1 MIHWVTG
8 RSDEV
13 VARLPEG
20 SIDLFITSPPFYR
33 LRSYLPSDHPDK
45 EHEIGQEPTPG
56 DFIDTL
62 LRHVAEWRR
71 ALAPHGSIVIE
82 IGDTSAGSGGAGGD
96 YNADGLRDGQPKFTG
111 TARSAAESKKGVDPK
126 NRGNTS
132 LGTARLTEGFPM
144 EKSLCLI
151 PDALAIALAYGFNP
165 LNGNESPAG
174 RWRVRNEVVW
184 ARTNPVVGNDGDKF
198 RRAHS
203 KVIVATLA
211 KDRYWDIEELRT
223 TPAYGITDEDGRSLT
238 RPYEA
243 PGQPERQ
250 TRVANEQGQRI
261 NSNPGGAPPL
271 DWINALASLIDAM
284 PGARGIDVVRA
295 ARDSGI
301 VDEGDVWDVP
311 TTGYSGA
318 HYAVFTP
325 NLVRRPIVA
334 MTPKR
339 VCLGCG
345 KPSRRIAGETTYV
358 GRGGVG
364 DPATLDRR
372 DGQRVS
378 GGVNA
383 FSTSGDKTATAVRS
397 TIGWTECECD
407 EGWRPGRI
415 CDPFGGSGTTGMV
428 ASAHGFDAI
437 LIDIDD
443 RNEDL
448 ARERLGFM
456 MTTTSIEDLVVE
468 LKG

>member
-20 SIDLFITSPPFYR
+20 SIDLFITSPAFYR

-56 DFIDTL
+56 DFIDTM

-96 YNADGLRDGQPKFTG
+96 YNTDGLRDGQPKFTG

-132 LGTARLTEGFPM
+132 LGTARLTGGFPM

-203 KVIVATLA
+203 KVIVATLS

-223 TPAYGITDEDGRSLT
+223 AHLIGSGGAPRGSFNLS
-238 RPYEA
+238 A
-243 PGQPERQ
+243 PGNHTEGD
-250 TRVANEQGQRI
+250 TAVAEM
-261 NSNPGGAPPL
+261 NPGGAPPL
-271 DWINALASLIDAM
+271 DWTNALASLIDAM

-345 KPSRRIAGETTYV
+345 KPSRRIVKREQVTTGRTTNGPKNDGRKDET
-358 GRGGVG
+358 
-364 DPATLDRR
+364 PAYDNR
-372 DGQRVS
+372 
-378 GGVNA
+378 
-383 FSTSGDKTATAVRS
+383 TAVAS
-397 TIGWTECECD
+397 ETVGWTKCGCD
-407 EGWRPGRI
+407 EGWRPGRV

-437 LIDIDD
+437 LIDLDD

>member
-20 SIDLFITSPPFYR
+20 SIDLFITSPAFYR

-111 TARSAAESKKGVDPK
+111 TGLAARGGRSDRAADVEAGVTPTL
-126 NRGNTS
+126 NRPGP
-132 LGTARLTEGFPM
+132 AERDKMDGFPLD
-144 EKSLCLI
+144 KSLCLI

-271 DWINALASLIDAM
+271 DWTNALASLIDAM

-345 KPSRRIAGETTYV
+345 KPSRRIVKREQVTTGRTTNGPKNDGRKDET
-358 GRGGVG
+358 
-364 DPATLDRR
+364 PAYDNR
-372 DGQRVS
+372 
-378 GGVNA
+378 
-383 FSTSGDKTATAVRS
+383 TAVAS
-397 TIGWTECECD
+397 ETVGWTKCGCD
-407 EGWRPGRI
+407 EGWRPGRV

-437 LIDIDD
+437 LIDLDD

>member
-20 SIDLFITSPPFYR
+20 SIDLFSTSPPFYR

-45 EHEIGQEPTPG
+45 EHEIGQEPTPA

-223 TPAYGITDEDGRSLT
+223 AHLIGSGGAPRGSFNLS
-238 RPYEA
+238 A
-243 PGQPERQ
+243 PGNHTEGD
-250 TRVANEQGQRI
+250 TAVAEM
-261 NSNPGGAPPL
+261 NPGGAPPL
-271 DWINALASLIDAM
+271 DWTNALASLIDAM

-345 KPSRRIAGETTYV
+345 KPSRRIVKRERVAPADDSTRSKSHADESTAIDNDTFRQVPEVGWEYDRETV
-358 GRGGVG
+358 
-364 DPATLDRR
+364 
-372 DGQRVS
+372 
-378 GGVNA
+378 
-383 FSTSGDKTATAVRS
+383 
-397 TIGWTECECD
+397 GWTECGCD
-407 EGWRPGRI
+407 EGWRPGRV

-437 LIDIDD
+437 LIDLDD

>member
-1 MIHWVTG
+1 VIHWVTG

-271 DWINALASLIDAM
+271 DWTNALASLIDAM

-345 KPSRRIAGETTYV
+345 KPSRRIVKRERVAPADDSTRSKSHADESTAIDNDTFRQVPEVGWEYDRETV
-358 GRGGVG
+358 
-364 DPATLDRR
+364 
-372 DGQRVS
+372 
-378 GGVNA
+378 
-383 FSTSGDKTATAVRS
+383 
-397 TIGWTECECD
+397 GWTECGCD
-407 EGWRPGRI
+407 EGWRPGRV

-437 LIDIDD
+437 LIDLDD

>member
-8 RSDEV
+8 RSDKV

-33 LRSYLPSDHPDK
+33 LRSYLPADHPDK
-45 EHEIGQEPTPG
+45 EFEIGQEPTPG

-111 TARSAAESKKGVDPK
+111 TGLAARGGRSDRAADVEAGVTPTL
-126 NRGNTS
+126 NRPGP
-132 LGTARLTEGFPM
+132 AERDKMDGFPLD
-144 EKSLCLI
+144 KSLCLI

-174 RWRVRNEVVW
+174 RWRVRNEAVW

-211 KDRYWDIEELRT
+211 KDRYWDIEELRVDCQVPEGRGGSPRRT
-223 TPAYGITDEDGRSLT
+223 TFPRTTGKSDDPSV
-238 RPYEA
+238 
-243 PGQPERQ
+243 ER
-250 TRVANEQGQRI
+250 EI
-261 NSNPGGAPPL
+261 KSNPGGAPPL
-271 DWINALASLIDAM
+271 DWTNALASLIDAM

-295 ARDSGI
+295 ARDSGF

-345 KPSRRIAGETTYV
+345 KPSRRIVKRERVAPADDSTRSKSHADESTAIDNDTFRQVPEVGWEYDRETV
-358 GRGGVG
+358 
-364 DPATLDRR
+364 
-372 DGQRVS
+372 
-378 GGVNA
+378 
-383 FSTSGDKTATAVRS
+383 
-397 TIGWTECECD
+397 GWTECGCD
-407 EGWRPGRI
+407 EGWRPGRV

-437 LIDIDD
+437 LIDLDD

>member
-111 TARSAAESKKGVDPK
+111 TARAK
-126 NRGNTS
+126 RM
-132 LGTARLTEGFPM
+132 TEGRRRDKEQVPRDVGGPGFPM

-203 KVIVATLA
+203 KVIVATLS

-223 TPAYGITDEDGRSLT
+223 AHLIGSGGAPRGSFNLS
-238 RPYEA
+238 A
-243 PGQPERQ
+243 PGNHTEGD
-250 TRVANEQGQRI
+250 TAVAEM
-261 NSNPGGAPPL
+261 NPGGAPPL
-271 DWINALASLIDAM
+271 DWTNALASLIDAM

-345 KPSRRIAGETTYV
+345 KPSRRIVKREQVTTGRTTNGPKNDGRKDET
-358 GRGGVG
+358 
-364 DPATLDRR
+364 PAYDNR
-372 DGQRVS
+372 
-378 GGVNA
+378 
-383 FSTSGDKTATAVRS
+383 TAVAS
-397 TIGWTECECD
+397 ETVGWTKCGCD
-407 EGWRPGRI
+407 EGWRPGRV

-437 LIDIDD
+437 LIDLDD